1 MFLEFPED
9 RTTHYLD
16 RQYMLGPSLL
26 VAPVFV
32 PDGEES
38 EYYIP
43 EGTWTHFFHP
53 ELVITGPKWVKE
65 VVPIDEI
72 PVFVRPGT
80 VLCLGPDKIGRP
92 DYELNKGLEVR
103 LYELS
108 EGITN
113 VPGANGTIAGSLEV
127 KTVGDKREI
136 TVKGSVDIAAVTLLA
151 GGRFETNKVGE
162 EGAGFLVK
170 QV

>member
-26 VAPVFV
+26 VAPIFV
-32 PDGEES
+32 PDGEDS

-43 EGTWTHFFHP
+43 EGAWTSFFHP

-80 VLCLGPDKIGRP
+80 VLCLGPDKVGRP
-92 DYELNKGLEVR
+92 DYELNKTLEVR

-108 EGITN
+108 EGVAY
-113 VPGANGTIAGSLEV
+113 VPRMNGTVAGSLEV
-127 KTVGDKREI
+127 KTVGDKQEI
-136 TVKGSVDIAAVTLLA
+136 TVKGDVDIATVSILA
-151 GGRFETNKVGE
+151 GGRVVTKKVGD
-162 EGAGFLVK
+162 EGAVFVVK
-170 QV
+170 RA